1 MHGLIHPNEWNN
13 IPACVRNAI
22 MGLIEFNDKVTKRL
36 TEEDSFIFGKIQKLD
51 DYVCK
56 QKVESGMKFQ
66 EVEKK
71 IAREVMQYA
80 RQSKRKQEEIT
91 KQ

>member
-1 MHGLIHPNEWNN
+1 M
-13 IPACVRNAI
+13 
-22 MGLIEFNDKVTKRL
+22 
-36 TEEDSFIFGKIQKLD
+36 IFGKIQKLD
-51 DYVCK
+51 DYVRK
-56 QKVESGMKFQ
+56 QKFESGMKFQ

-80 RQSKRKQEEIT
+80 RQTKRKQEEFT